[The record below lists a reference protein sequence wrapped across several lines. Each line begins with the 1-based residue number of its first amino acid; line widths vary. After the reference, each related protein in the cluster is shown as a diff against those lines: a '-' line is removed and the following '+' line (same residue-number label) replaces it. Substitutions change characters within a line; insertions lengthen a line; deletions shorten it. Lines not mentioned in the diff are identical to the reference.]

1 MPAKDHFISWG
12 IRKAEL
18 DEFLAKEL
26 RRAGYGGVDVH
37 KTPLGTRIILH
48 VTRPGIVIGRGG
60 QSIRKLTEVLSK
72 RFGLDNPQ
80 IEVDEIETPELN
92 ARIMADQLAMRL
104 ERGDHFRRAGY
115 SILQRVISA
124 GAKGV
129 EIVIKGKLTS
139 QRGRYQKF
147 RKGVISKAGEPAVLF
162 VDKAV
167 AHASRNPGIT
177 GVSVR
182 IMLPDSSLPD
192 EVTVFPPD
200 EISLRPEGEKI
211 EEVAKEEGEKIE
223 EVAKEEGEKIEEVAK
238 EEGE

>member
-18 DEFLAKEL
+18 DEYLAKEL

-60 QSIRKLTEVLSK
+60 QSIRKLTEILSK

-80 IEVDEIETPELN
+80 IEVDELEAPELN

-115 SILQRVISA
+115 SILQRVMAA

-147 RKGVISKAGEPAVLF
+147 RKGVISKAGEPAVLY
-162 VDKAV
+162 VNKAV

-177 GVSVR
+177 GVSVK
-182 IMLPDSSLPD
+182 IMMPDSSLPD
-192 EVTVFPPD
+192 EVKVFPPD
-200 EISLRPEGEKI
+200 EISLSPEEEKI
-211 EEVAKEEGEKIE
+211 EVAKEEEEKI
-223 EVAKEEGEKIEEVAK
+223 EVAKEEEEKIEVAK
-238 EEGE
+238 EEEEKI

>member
-80 IEVDEIETPELN
+80 IEVDEI
-92 ARIMADQLAMRL
+92 
-104 ERGDHFRRAGY
+104 
-115 SILQRVISA
+115 
-124 GAKGV
+124 
-129 EIVIKGKLTS
+129 
-139 QRGRYQKF
+139 
-147 RKGVISKAGEPAVLF
+147 
-162 VDKAV
+162 
-167 AHASRNPGIT
+167 
-177 GVSVR
+177 
-182 IMLPDSSLPD
+182 
-192 EVTVFPPD
+192 
-200 EISLRPEGEKI
+200 
-211 EEVAKEEGEKIE
+211 
-223 EVAKEEGEKIEEVAK
+223 
-238 EEGE
+238 

>member
-18 DEFLAKEL
+18 DDFLAKEL
-26 RRAGYGGVDVH
+26 GRAGYSGVDIH
-37 KTPLGTRIILH
+37 KTPLGTRIMLH

-80 IEVDEIETPELN
+80 IEVNEIETPELS
-92 ARIMADQLAMRL
+92 ARVMASQLAMRL

-115 SILQRVISA
+115 SILQRVMAA

-139 QRGRYQKF
+139 QRARYQKF

-192 EVTVFPPD
+192 EVKVSLPD
-200 EISLRPEGEKI
+200 ETSLPSEEEK
-211 EEVAKEEGEKIE
+211 
-223 EVAKEEGEKIEEVAK
+223 
-238 EEGE
+238 